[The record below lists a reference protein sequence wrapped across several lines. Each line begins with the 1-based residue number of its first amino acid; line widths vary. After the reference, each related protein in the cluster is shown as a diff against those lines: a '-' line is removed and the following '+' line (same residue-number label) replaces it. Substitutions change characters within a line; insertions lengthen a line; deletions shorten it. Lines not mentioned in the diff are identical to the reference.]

1 MESYFN
7 SSWKKIEIR
16 KTNHLDEL
24 ADLINIRRMIAS
36 LRCLTSTR
44 PNIGKSWT
52 CKSRFMESS
61 YQSHLQVAKSIL

>member
-1 MESYFN
+1 MQSYYN

-16 KTNHLDEL
+16 KKNHLDEL

-44 PNIGKSWT
+44 PNIV
-52 CKSRFMESS
+52 KSRFMESS